1 LLKIMK
7 FIKKIPFLA
16 MLFIGLILSCDSE
29 INSLEL
35 EEANLINSQ
44 VRSLVLQVDLGSA
57 EDFAILSKSGIT
69 NVPPSV
75 IRGNV
80 GTSPITGAAL
90 LLTCPEVSGTIYTVD
105 PAGPLPCRV
114 TDAPLL
120 TTSVL
125 DMQAAY
131 TDAAGRANP
140 DVLNL
145 GGGVIGGNLLTPGLY
160 KWTGTLAIASDIT
173 LIGNA
178 TDVWIFQV
186 AGTFNMSSAAKIN
199 LYGGAKAENIFWA
212 VAGAVTLGTTSH
224 FEGTLL
230 GATSIAVQTGAMVYG
245 RLLAQTAVTLQMNSV
260 KNPKII
266 IPPPPPPPN
275 PVLQVDLGSAED
287 FAILSKS
294 GITNVFPSVIRG
306 NVGTSP
312 ITGAALLLTCPEV
325 SGTIYTVDPA
335 GPLPCRVTDAPGLT
349 TSVLDMQAAYTD
361 AAGRANPD
369 FLNLGGGVI
378 GGNSL
383 TPGLYKWTGTL
394 SIASDITLIGNATD
408 VWIFQVAGTFNVSSA
423 VRIKLSGGAK
433 AENIFWA
440 VAGAVT
446 LGTTS
451 QFQGTL
457 LGATSIALQ
466 TNASVCGR
474 LLAQT
479 AVTLQM
485 NSIKNP
491 KIVIPPPPPPP
502 PNPLL
507 QVDLGDAE
515 DFAILSKSGITNVP
529 PSAIIGNVGTS
540 PITGA
545 ALLLTCPQVCG
556 TIYTVDPA
564 GPLPCRVTDAPL
576 LTTSVLDMQAAY
588 TDAAGR
594 ANPDVLN
601 LGGGVIGGN
610 LLTPGLYKW
619 TGTLAIASDI
629 TLIGNATDVW
639 IFQVAGTFNMSSA
652 AKITLAG
659 GAQAENIF
667 WQVGGAVTLG
677 TTSHL
682 QGTLLA
688 QTSIAVQTGATI
700 MGRLLAQT
708 AVTLQMNT
716 IIKP

>member
-1 LLKIMK
+1 MK

-199 LYGGAKAENIFWA
+199 L
-212 VAGAVTLGTTSH
+212 S
-224 FEGTLL
+224 
-230 GATSIAVQTGAMVYG
+230 
-245 RLLAQTAVTLQMNSV
+245 
-260 KNPKII
+260 
-266 IPPPPPPPN
+266 
-275 PVLQVDLGSAED
+275 
-287 FAILSKS
+287 
-294 GITNVFPSVIRG
+294 
-306 NVGTSP
+306 
-312 ITGAALLLTCPEV
+312 
-325 SGTIYTVDPA
+325 
-335 GPLPCRVTDAPGLT
+335 
-349 TSVLDMQAAYTD
+349 
-361 AAGRANPD
+361 
-369 FLNLGGGVI
+369 
-378 GGNSL
+378 
-383 TPGLYKWTGTL
+383 
-394 SIASDITLIGNATD
+394 
-408 VWIFQVAGTFNVSSA
+408 
-423 VRIKLSGGAK
+423 
-433 AENIFWA
+433 
-440 VAGAVT
+440 
-446 LGTTS
+446 
-451 QFQGTL
+451 
-457 LGATSIALQ
+457 
-466 TNASVCGR
+466 
-474 LLAQT
+474 
-479 AVTLQM
+479 
-485 NSIKNP
+485 
-491 KIVIPPPPPPP
+491 
-502 PNPLL
+502 
-507 QVDLGDAE
+507 
-515 DFAILSKSGITNVP
+515 
-529 PSAIIGNVGTS
+529 
-540 PITGA
+540 
-545 ALLLTCPQVCG
+545 
-556 TIYTVDPA
+556 
-564 GPLPCRVTDAPL
+564 
-576 LTTSVLDMQAAY
+576 
-588 TDAAGR
+588 
-594 ANPDVLN
+594 
-601 LGGGVIGGN
+601 
-610 LLTPGLYKW
+610 
-619 TGTLAIASDI
+619 
-629 TLIGNATDVW
+629 
-639 IFQVAGTFNMSSA
+639 
-652 AKITLAG
+652 G